1 MADRRR
7 GLRRRTTHPRD
18 EDAKIMAEAELFD
31 RLQQLVLKLDQEGLA
46 ETTREALAAGLSAQ
60 DIISKG
66 LAPGMEAVGRGYE
79 EGELFVPELMMSAR
93 AMLAALDLVRPHLA
107 RQGLGPPGKVVLG
120 TVQGDI
126 HQIGKNIVSVVL
138 EGDGFEVHDL
148 GEDVPPQ
155 AFVDKAQEV
164 GADVVGIS
172 ALISLAVS
180 KMAETVALLKQ
191 GGIPAKVIVGGAAVT
206 RETAENIGADAH
218 GRDAWEALR
227 RVRRLVQGELQT

>member
-1 MADRRR
+1 MAD
-7 GLRRRTTHPRD
+7 G
-18 EDAKIMAEAELFD
+18 ELLD
-31 RLQQLVLKLDQEGLA
+31 RLQQLVLKLDQAGVE
-46 ETTREALAAGLSAQ
+46 ETTREALAAGLSPQ

-66 LAPGMEAVGRGYE
+66 LAAGMELVGQGYE
-79 EGELFVPELMMSAR
+79 EGELFVPELMLSAR
-93 AMLAALDLVRPHLA
+93 ATLAALEILRPRLA
-107 RQGLGPPGKVVLG
+107 GEGLGPPGKVVLG
-120 TVQGDI
+120 TVQGDL
-126 HQIGKNIVSVVL
+126 HHIGKNIVGIVL

-155 AFVDKAQEV
+155 EFVNKAQEV

-180 KMAETVALLKQ
+180 KMAETVAILKRS
-191 GGIPAKVIVGGAAVT
+191 GIPAKVIVGGAAVT
-206 RETAENIGADAH
+206 RETAETIGADAH